1 MSELFVS
8 KNTDDRS
15 TILVYD
21 VDWGCHWGV
30 AINTCVIPLLPQSVN
45 RAGGE
50 SEAGQVCESHT
61 TETSPSS
68 NLPSMSMS
76 QHASYSYFFCN
87 ELPPLS
93 DIFVKV

>member
-8 KNTDDRS
+8 KYTDDRS

-45 RAGGE
+45 RAGGVR
-50 SEAGQVCESHT
+50 SWSGMRVAY
-61 TETSPSS
+61 
-68 NLPSMSMS
+68 NR
-76 QHASYSYFFCN
+76 
-87 ELPPLS
+87 
-93 DIFVKV
+93 DIALFKPALNVYVSAC